1 MFVDEA
7 EIKVQAGNGGNG
19 CTSMHREKYRP
30 KGGPD
35 GGDGGRG
42 GDVVLEA
49 DSGLA
54 TLLDFKWRRHFK
66 AKRGRHGEGNKR
78 HGRDGEDIVLRV
90 PLGTIA
96 YDENG
101 KIIEELMQP
110 GDRLVIARGGIG
122 GRGNARFA
130 TPTRK
135 SPAFAEFGEPVQEYT
150 IKLSLKLLADVG
162 LVGYP
167 NVGKSTFISKVSAAR
182 PKIASYPFTTIVPN
196 LGFVQMSDDAT
207 FVIADI
213 PGLIEG
219 AHEGKGLG
227 DQFLRHVER
236 TAVLL
241 HMLDMSGIERDDP
254 IKDYEKIRQELSSY
268 GASLEERPEIIVG
281 TKTDLPQCAENV
293 EKAKA
298 FFSREGRTFMAISSV
313 TGDGVDSLLYE
324 TAALVAQARRAIVPK
339 AKKAVKVYKL
349 RESEEP
355 GIERTGKAWKVTG
368 AKIERIVRMT
378 DLLNEE
384 AIDHL
389 RLRLERLGVDERLE
403 KAGAVEGDE
412 VVIAEM
418 VFDFKP
424 PKKGHAP

>member
-7 EIKVQAGNGGNG
+7 DIKVQAGNGGNG

-49 DSGLA
+49 DSGLS
-54 TLLDFKWRRHFK
+54 TLLDFKWRRQFQ
-66 AKRGRHGEGNKR
+66 AKRGRHGAGNKR
-78 HGRDGEDIVLRV
+78 HGGDGEDTVLRV
-90 PLGTIA
+90 PLGTIV

-101 KIIEELMQP
+101 DKIEELIDHD
-110 GDRLVIARGGIG
+110 DRLIIAKGGMG

-130 TPTRK
+130 TATRK
-135 SPAFAEFGEPVQEYT
+135 SPAFSEFGEPVQEQN

-167 NVGKSTFISKVSAAR
+167 NVGKSTFISKASAAR

-196 LGFVQMSDDAT
+196 LGVVQMPDDAT

-241 HMLDMSGIERDDP
+241 HMLDMSGVERDDP
-254 IKDYEKIRQELSSY
+254 LKDYEKIRRELFNY
-268 GASLEERPEIIVG
+268 GAGLEDRPEIIVG
-281 TKTDLPQCAENV
+281 TKTDLPLCEENV
-293 EKAKA
+293 KKAKA
-298 FFSREGRTFMAISSV
+298 FFASKGKKFMAISSV
-313 TGDGVDSLLYE
+313 TGEGIESLLYE
-324 TAALVAQARRAIVPK
+324 TAALVSEARRARVPK
-339 AKKAVKVYKL
+339 ERKAVKIYKL
-349 RESEEP
+349 KEREEP
-355 GIERTGKAWKVTG
+355 GIERMGEAWKVTG
-368 AKIERIVRMT
+368 ANIERIVRMT

-389 RLRLERLGVDERLE
+389 RLRLERLGVDELLE

-424 PKKGHAP
+424 LKKGKA

>member
-1 MFVDEA
+1 MFVDEV

-54 TLLDFKWRRHFK
+54 TLLDFKWRRQFK

-101 KIIEELMQP
+101 KKIEELIDP
-110 GDRLVIARGGIG
+110 GDRLIIARGGMG

-135 SPAFAEFGEPVQEYT
+135 SPSFSEFGEPVEELT

-167 NVGKSTFISKVSAAR
+167 NVGKSTFISKASAAR
-182 PKIASYPFTTIVPN
+182 PKIASYPFTTLVPN
-196 LGFVQMSDDAT
+196 LGVVQMSDDDT

-241 HMLDMSGIERDDP
+241 HMLDMSGVERDDP
-254 IKDYEKIRQELSSY
+254 IRDYEMIRRELSSY
-268 GASLEERPEIIVG
+268 GAGLEKRPEIIVG
-281 TKTDLPQCAENV
+281 TKTDLPLCAQNV
-293 EKAKA
+293 KKAQA
-298 FFSREGRTFMAISSV
+298 FFAGEGKKFMTISSV
-313 TGDGVDSLLYE
+313 TGEGVDILLYE
-324 TAALVAQARRAIVPK
+324 TAALVAEARRAITPK
-339 AKKAVKVYKL
+339 EKTAVKVYELK
-349 RESEEP
+349 ESEEP
-355 GIERTGKAWKVTG
+355 GIERIDNAWKVTG
-368 AKIERIVRMT
+368 ANIERIVRMT

-418 VFDFKP
+418 VFDFQPLNK
-424 PKKGHAP
+424 